1 MVLQVTRGGR
11 LSRSGPTRLV
21 TQELTVLIDHN
32 TMTGIIGASTLPRVL
47 APFSESIL
55 VQTNTC
61 GLSTRSP
68 RGEDIRA
75 PKSAAASKRS
85 SSRRLKYYSFQH
97 DPEHRRAR
105 LLTSHHRRARLLTS
119 HHRRESVYNS
129 VSVASK
135 YTRICDIAYGT
146 MSWILLSPSI
156 IYLVS

>member
-1 MVLQVTRGGR
+1 MVLQVTGGGR

-105 LLTSHHRRARLLTS
+105 LLTSHHRR
-119 HHRRESVYNS
+119 EFVYNS

-135 YTRICDIAYGT
+135 YTRICDIAHAT
-146 MSWILLSPSI
+146 MSWILLFPSI
-156 IYLVS
+156 ICDDLDVAASLVY